1 MSKKS
6 ESSTNDTTVMEMA
19 KRSLDNSV
27 DTLDDSTLSRLQH
40 ARRQALRVAE
50 QQSQRRESSVF
61 STIMSPRLLPVGAI
75 AIVALSIGL
84 FSITWQQSQPEQHL
98 IISLEDLPLLSSQ
111 EDLELYEDLDFYE
124 WLANEEV
131 DQG

>member
-6 ESSTNDTTVMEMA
+6 ESPTNDTRIVEVA

-27 DTLDDSTLSRLQH
+27 ESLDDSTLSRLQH

-50 QQSQRRESSVF
+50 QPSQRRQLSVV
-61 STIMSPRLLPVGAI
+61 STMMSLRLLPVGAI
-75 AIVALSIGL
+75 AIVVLSIAL
-84 FSITWQQSQPEQHL
+84 FSISWQQPQQEQQL
-98 IISLEDLPLLSSQ
+98 MISLEDLPLLSAQ
-111 EDLELYEDLDFYE
+111 EDLEFYEDLDFYE